1 MVLPSHREEPATE
14 ICCQRTSSVC
24 ASMLSGIASPQQPCL
39 SRLLLL
45 FLFLG
50 TSIESK
56 CLVLAAS
63 GDSSSQEPLWSFVD
77 PLIGTVGPRAGSAI
91 AGGNSFPGASLP
103 WAMAKPGIDTSF
115 IGLPNGSA
123 VDANAGY
130 TPLGNVTA
138 VSMTHVSGSG
148 GVPTYGLISQMPLL
162 GNLASV
168 NLADNMTYAQNRSL
182 DSEYATVGLFTTT
195 LQNGVKIE
203 ITSGNHTGFMRY
215 TFPQLEVLS
224 NRSSTFRGDS
234 MMPKAGTINGN
245 DAHVLVDLTHVLPAY
260 SSMAYSQKFLRG
272 ELHVPSSSNAL
283 PSYHGSASY
292 TGGWPQP
299 DSHTIHFCGNFSVPA
314 DSMLTPTSDYV
325 QGGHSG
331 IASGTST
338 FSWQYNPFS
347 PPTTRPVP
355 RGYPDVLSYAG
366 SGMGLGAL
374 FSWSPTEARVNGTLT
389 LEARLGI
396 SYISAAQACSH
407 VENELPYTKSF
418 ENVVEQ
424 ARQEWEA
431 KVLSKIRIG
440 NDGDATSNNA
450 TLKRMLYS
458 ALYQTGL
465 MPTDKTGE
473 NPVWESNESK
483 PYYDDHYT
491 LWDTYRTLLP
501 LYHLIFTKTY
511 SRVLSG
517 LISIFTE
524 EGYLPAGRAANWNG
538 RVQGGTHADI
548 VLADAFVKSIRALNG
563 ETGRGELDGTIDWQE
578 AYRAVMKDA
587 SAMPGRNVDPVA
599 FDGATKEGRGA
610 LDDYLSLGFI
620 TRNHTRSISRGVEYP
635 QNDFA
640 IYSMAQ
646 GLDKPQEMV
655 DRMRDR
661 ASWWQNQWNP
671 TANTSLD
678 GIGTFTG
685 FPGARNADGTW
696 NFTAY
701 DPLGCGTCGWDAD
714 IYEAKVWE
722 TAFSVAPH
730 DMAKVI
736 DLMGGDEALVL
747 RLDASFVP
755 GFGTSV
761 GANNDAGS
769 ALFNPGNEPSFATP
783 FLYNY
788 IPGMHWK
795 TVNQTRA
802 TVDAFY
808 SDAHNGYP
816 GNIDGGALPSWLIF
830 NLVGIYPVPGQP
842 LYLLSA
848 PRFSS
853 LNISL
858 FSETSVE
865 TFLTVLARNM
875 SSTSYYPQKVTW
887 NGEEL
892 DRAWLKHK
900 EIAQGG
906 ELVFY
911 MGEEPTRWDV
921 VIS

>member
-1 MVLPSHREEPATE
+1 M
-14 ICCQRTSSVC
+14 SSR
-24 ASMLSGIASPQQPCL
+24 QQP
-39 SRLLLL
+39 SATRLLLL
-45 FLFLG
+45 GTTLG
-50 TSIESK
+50 LSSIVSATSK
-56 CLVLAAS
+56 NV
-63 GDSSSQEPLWSFVD
+63 SSQAPLWSFVD
-77 PLIGTVGPRAGSAI
+77 PLIGTVGSRPGSAI

-103 WAMAKPGIDTSF
+103 WAMAKPGIDTSY
-115 IGLPNGSA
+115 IGLPNGIA

-148 GVPTYGLISQMPLL
+148 GAPTYGLISQMPLF

-182 DSEYATVGLFTTT
+182 DSEFATVGLFTTT

-203 ITSGNHTGFMRY
+203 ITSGNHTGYMRY
-215 TFPQLEVLS
+215 TFPPLEVSS
-224 NRSSTFRGDS
+224 NISFTS
-234 MMPKAGTINGN
+234 MMTGLSTVNEQ

-260 SSMAYSQKFLRG
+260 SSMAYSQRFLHG

-283 PSYHGSASY
+283 PSYHGSATY
-292 TGGWPQP
+292 TGGWPQL
-299 DSHTIHFCGNFSVPA
+299 DSHTIHFCGNFTVPDSSVL
-314 DSMLTPTSDYV
+314 SPTSDYV
-325 QGGHSG
+325 QGKHSSIVPG
-331 IASGTST
+331 AGT
-338 FSWQYNPFS
+338 FSWQYNPFLR
-347 PPTTRPVP
+347 PTVRPVP
-355 RGYPDVLSYAG
+355 RGYPDVRSYTG

-374 FSWSPTEARVNGTLT
+374 FSWSPTGQQVNGTLT
-389 LEARLGI
+389 LEAKVGI
-396 SYISAAQACSH
+396 SYISAAQACLH
-407 VENELPYTKSF
+407 VENELPNARTF
-418 ENVVEQ
+418 EDIVEQ
-424 ARQEWEA
+424 ARREWEL
-431 KVLSKIRIG
+431 KVLSKIQIG
-440 NDGDATSNNA
+440 DDGKETTNNA

-473 NPVWESNESK
+473 NPVWVSSNAK

-501 LYHLIFTKTY
+501 LYHLIFTKPY
-511 SRVLSG
+511 SRILSG
-517 LISIFTE
+517 LISIFKE

-548 VLADAFVKSIRALNG
+548 VLADGFVKSVRALSG
-563 ETGRGELDGTIDWQE
+563 EAGRGELDSTIDWQD

-587 SAMPGRNVDPVA
+587 NVIPERNVDPVA

-610 LDDYLSLGFI
+610 LDDYLTLRFI

-646 GLDKPQEMV
+646 GLDKPQEAV
-655 DRMRDR
+655 DQMRHR

-671 TANTSLD
+671 TANTTLD

-696 NFTAY
+696 NVTAY
-701 DPLGCGTCGWDAD
+701 DPLSCGTCGWDAD

-736 DLMGGDEALVL
+736 DLMGGDGAFIR

-788 IPGMHWK
+788 VPGMHWK

-808 SDAHNGYP
+808 SDARNGYP

-830 NLVGIYPVPGQP
+830 NLIGMYPMPGQP

-848 PRFSS
+848 PRLSS
-853 LNISL
+853 LKVSL
-858 FSETSVE
+858 FSGTAVETS
-865 TFLTVLARNM
+865 LTVLAQNM
-875 SSTSYYPQKVTW
+875 SSTSFYPQRVTW

-892 DRAWLKHK
+892 DRAWLRHG

-906 ELVFY
+906 KLVFY
-911 MGEEPTRWDV
+911 MGEEPARWD
-921 VIS
+921 SA